1 MKFETTPL
9 SVNEQSE
16 AKRVEQEKKLQDI
29 REVIEKTT
37 DAIEHPIEAGIKDSV
52 ILLSAFGLR
61 TSQSCGGHP
70 DEPRSEE
77 RAPAR
82 APWVE
87 IYPKEPDQEAWY
99 ENEELRKEVE
109 AESLGYRTKALNLF
123 AEFYQDRAVPNEVR
137 LGLSPIAY
145 GFRIQSNGLDSLESL
160 PDQQQ
165 TEKGQLYKKEME
177 DFTEF
182 LKKKFLA

>member
-1 MKFETTPL
+1 MKFETASL
-9 SVNEQSE
+9 NIDGQSE
-16 AKRVEQEKKLQDI
+16 VKRAEQEKKLQDI
-29 REVIEKTT
+29 REAIEKTT
-37 DAIEHPIEAGIKDSV
+37 DAIGHPIEGGIKESV
-52 ILLSAFGLR
+52 VILSAFGLR

-77 RAPAR
+77 RAPSR

-87 IYPKEPDQEAWY
+87 IYPKEPDQKDWY

-109 AESLGYRTKALNLF
+109 AESLDYRAKALNLF
-123 AEFYQDRAVPNEVR
+123 DEFYQDKTVPNDVM

-145 GFRIQSNGLDSLESL
+145 GFRIQSNGLDSLEGL
-160 PDQQQ
+160 ADQQR
-165 TEKGQLYKKEME
+165 TEKGQLYEKEME

-182 LKKKFLA
+182 LKRKFLK

>member
-1 MKFETTPL
+1 MEFE
-9 SVNEQSE
+9 SVSLNTKNQSE
-16 AKRVEQEKKLQDI
+16 AKRAEKEKKLQDI

-37 DAIEHPIEAGIKDSV
+37 DAIGHPIEAGIKESV
-52 ILLSAFGLR
+52 IILSAFGLR

-87 IYPKEPDQEAWY
+87 IYPKEPEQEDWY

-109 AESLGYRTKALNLF
+109 TESLGYRTKTLNLLD
-123 AEFYQDRAVPNEVR
+123 EFYQGRTVPNDVM

-145 GFRIQSNGLDSLESL
+145 GFRIQSNGLDSLEGL
-160 PDQQQ
+160 PDQQRK
-165 TEKGQLYKKEME
+165 EKEQLYKKEME
-177 DFTEF
+177 DFTDF
-182 LKKKFLA
+182 LKGKFLK